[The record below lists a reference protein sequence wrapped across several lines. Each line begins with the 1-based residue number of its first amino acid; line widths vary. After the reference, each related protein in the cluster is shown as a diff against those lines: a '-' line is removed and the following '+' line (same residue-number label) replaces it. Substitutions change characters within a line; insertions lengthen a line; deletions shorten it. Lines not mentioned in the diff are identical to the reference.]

1 MKNKQ
6 SQMEILGLAIVVV
19 LILVATIFV
28 VRFLVL
34 KAPTEYRKGFV
45 SSEIASNMLN
55 TLLKTAAEDCSQ
67 LTMTELLQDCAQ
79 SRSIICDDGKDSCK
93 FVESTANHI
102 FDQTFD
108 KWSMKYEFLAY
119 TDVNA
124 PLVKLGKPC
133 KADKRS
139 KIFPIPISAATMYT
153 KLDICG

>member
-1 MKNKQ
+1 
-6 SQMEILGLAIVVV
+6 MEILGLAIVVV

-55 TLLKTAAEDCSQ
+55 TLLKTAAKDCSQ
-67 LTMTELLQDCAQ
+67 LTITELLQDCAQ
-79 SRSIICDDGKDSCK
+79 AKSITCDNGQDSCK

-108 KWSMKYEFLAY
+108 KWNMKYEFLAY

-124 PLVKLGKPC
+124 PLIKLGKPC